1 MTLGIE
7 TDNRFSSHCGVRVYL
22 TRLLTVTA
30 EAAVIIDNSKVS
42 ALN

>member
-7 TDNRFSSHCGVRVYL
+7 TDNRFNSHCGVRVYI

-30 EAAVIIDNSKVS
+30 EEAVIIDYSKVS
-42 ALN
+42 TLN